1 MTNSKPWY
9 LSRTIWASL
18 ITIVTAA
25 AGILGLPVAGLDN
38 AALTETLLQAITAIS
53 GLAAIS
59 AGWERAAGLDRTG
72 SMARNRRKFCLHVHS
87 PFSGNGLE
95 SVS

>member
-38 AALTETLLQAITAIS
+38 AALTSALLETGAEVWHGELPA
-53 GLAAIS
+53 S
-59 AGWERAAGLDRTG
+59 AHTRT
-72 SMARNRRKFCLHVHS
+72 
-87 PFSGNGLE
+87 PFQ
-95 SVS
+95 V